1 MSPHSSDRRFHFVLA
16 VLGGSY
22 ILLIAALLVGDLL
35 YTSPGDIRDALN
47 DPNIRFAIRLSVL
60 SATFT
65 TILAMWV
72 AVPLG
77 YLLSRVKFRWKWLV
91 ELLLDVPLVLPPL
104 VIGLSLLI
112 LFQLPVGRAVEG
124 VVPVVYRVPAV
135 ILAQFAV
142 STAFA
147 VRTMRVTFDQI
158 DPRAESVAMTLG
170 CTRAMAFRMVTL
182 PAAKRGMIA
191 AATLAWARAVG
202 EFGPVQIFA
211 GATPMKTVVLP
222 TAIFFEAQLGRLS
235 AAVAVSLILVA
246 VALAALFAVRLAGW
260 REGAQER

>member
-1 MSPHSSDRRFHFVLA
+1 MNPHRSDRRLHLGLA
-16 VLGGSY
+16 FLGGSY
-22 ILLIAALLVGDLL
+22 VLLIAALLIADLL
-35 YTSPGDIRDALN
+35 YTSPGDIRDALD

-77 YLLSRVKFRWKWLV
+77 YLLSRGAFRGKWLV

-104 VIGLSLLI
+104 VLGLSLLI

-142 STAFA
+142 SAAFA
-147 VRTMRVTFDQI
+147 VRTMRITFDQI
-158 DPRAESVAMTLG
+158 DSRAESVALTLG
-170 CTRAMAFRMVTL
+170 CTRAMAFRRVTL
-182 PAAKRGMIA
+182 PAARRGMIA
-191 AATLAWARAVG
+191 AATLSWARAVG

-235 AAVAVSLILVA
+235 AAVAVSLILVS
-246 VALAALFAVRLAGW
+246 VALAALFAVRLADG
-260 REGAQER
+260 RSYARRT

>member
-1 MSPHSSDRRFHFVLA
+1 MNPHRSDRRFHLGLA
-16 VLGGSY
+16 FLGGSY
-22 ILLIAALLVGDLL
+22 VLLIAALLIGDLL

-77 YLLSRVKFRWKWLV
+77 YLLSRVAFRGKWLV

-104 VIGLSLLI
+104 VLGLSLLI

-147 VRTMRVTFDQI
+147 VRTMRITFDQI
-158 DPRAESVAMTLG
+158 DSRAESVALTLG
-170 CTRAMAFRMVTL
+170 CTRAMAFRRVTL

-235 AAVAVSLILVA
+235 AAVAVSLILVS
-246 VALAALFAVRLAGW
+246 VALAALFAVRLTDG
-260 REGAQER
+260 RSFVRRS

>member
-1 MSPHSSDRRFHFVLA
+1 MSPHASDRRFHLVLA

-22 ILLIAALLVGDLL
+22 VLLIAALLIADIS
-35 YTSPGDIRDALN
+35 YTSPGDIRDALD

-77 YLLSRVKFRWKWLV
+77 YLLSRVSFPGKWLV

-112 LFQLPVGRAVEG
+112 LFQLPIGRAVEG
-124 VVPVVYRVPAV
+124 VVPVTYRVPAV

-147 VRTMRVTFDQI
+147 VRTMRGTFDQI
-158 DPRAESVAMTLG
+158 DPRAESVALTLG
-170 CTRAMAFRMVTL
+170 CTRAMAFRRVTL

-246 VALAALFAVRLAGW
+246 VALAALLAVRLTGW
-260 REGAQER
+260 RS

>member
-1 MSPHSSDRRFHFVLA
+1 MSPHTSDRRFHLILA

-22 ILLIAALLVGDLL
+22 VLLIAALLVGDLL
-35 YTSPGDIRDALN
+35 YTSPGDIRDALS
-47 DPNIRFAIRLSVL
+47 DPHIRFAIRLSVL

-77 YLLSRVKFRWKWLV
+77 YLLSRVKFRGKWLV
-91 ELLLDVPLVLPPL
+91 ESLLDVPLVLPPL
-104 VIGLSLLI
+104 VIGLSLLV

-124 VVPVVYRVPAV
+124 VIPVTYRVPAV

-142 STAFA
+142 ATAFA

-158 DPRAESVAMTLG
+158 DPRAEAVALTLG
-170 CTRAMAFRMVTL
+170 CTRAQAFRRVTL
-182 PAAKRGMIA
+182 PAALRGLIA
-191 AATLAWARAVG
+191 AATLAWARAIG

-235 AAVAVSLILVA
+235 AALAVSLILVV
-246 VALAALFAVRLAGW
+246 VALAALLAVRLAGW
-260 REGAQER
+260 RERA